1 MWAFVGLAGRDA
13 DRISEELRRWRSG
26 PGTAFSRFGAAH
38 DTATI
43 SVLTV
48 QTASPVAPRPTQRI
62 ALLGDAI
69 HAMTPHRDIG
79 ANVALKDAVRLCRA
93 LQAVNCGEQTLLDAL
108 RTCET
113 EMIDY
118 GFRAVARH
126 SRQ

>member
-1 MWAFVGLAGRDA
+1 MAIRAWDRRFRDLVQLTTRPRSA
-13 DRISEELRRWRSG
+13 CSLFKRLRR
-26 PGTAFSRFGAAH
+26 SR
-38 DTATI
+38 
-43 SVLTV
+43 
-48 QTASPVAPRPTQRI
+48 PRPTQRI

-118 GFRAVARH
+118 GFRAART
-126 SRQ
+126 SLYARQ